1 MDLPRNT
8 RLRKISVTRIVK
20 LKLLTIKSSLLVED
34 WTRETAEIEP
44 VVEVND
50 HEFCLLKLK
59 SIERVSAVLHL
70 QKNLLVSRFLCI
82 FGKRGF
88 SSL

>member
-8 RLRKISVTRIVK
+8 AQLRKISVTRIVK
-20 LKLLTIKSSLLVED
+20 LKLLTFKSSLLVED

-44 VVEVND
+44 IVEVND

-59 SIERVSAVLHL
+59 SIERVCAFLYL
-70 QKNLLVSRFLCI
+70 QKI
-82 FGKRGF
+82 F
-88 SSL
+88 